1 MIMIDKKS
9 VNIIMQMIFAII
21 PILDIFASHRIQ
33 KLRLGLLIFWIG
45 GTIVQ
50 IIQFFVFFG
59 EGHYVSFGEFEARLP
74 ESVVLFTTLFLVFK
88 VIVMRKW
95 SEEWNRQFDIEIKNE
110 D

>member
-21 PILDIFASHRIQ
+21 PILDIFACYRIQ
-33 KLRLGLLIFWIG
+33 KLRLGLLIFWTG
-45 GTIVQ
+45 GAIVQ

-59 EGHYVSFGEFEARLP
+59 EEHYVSFGEFEARLP

>member
-1 MIMIDKKS
+1 MIDKKS

-45 GTIVQ
+45 GAIVQ

-59 EGHYVSFGEFEARLP
+59 EEHYVSIGEFEARLP
-74 ESVVLFTTLFLVFK
+74 ESVILFTILFLIFK
-88 VIVMRKW
+88 VIIMRKW